1 MKLDYT
7 YLKKILVTM
16 EEASTHQIWVSELI
30 KKFPDD
36 NEDKFIGHI
45 KILFDFG
52 CVSTQSGKTGFTT
65 TMNGQII
72 VADVPYRLTA
82 KGYEFLDILKNDT
95 IINKIKD
102 FAISNALE
110 IGKQM
115 LIGLAANKFS

>member
-7 YLKKILVTM
+7 YLKQILVFM
-16 EEASTHQIWVSELI
+16 EESSSHQIWVSELI
-30 KKFPDD
+30 KNLSDD

-52 CVSTQSGKTGFTT
+52 CVSTQSGRTGFTT
-65 TMNGQII
+65 AMNGQII

-102 FAISNALE
+102 FAISNAWE

-115 LIGLAANKFS
+115 LVGFATNKLS